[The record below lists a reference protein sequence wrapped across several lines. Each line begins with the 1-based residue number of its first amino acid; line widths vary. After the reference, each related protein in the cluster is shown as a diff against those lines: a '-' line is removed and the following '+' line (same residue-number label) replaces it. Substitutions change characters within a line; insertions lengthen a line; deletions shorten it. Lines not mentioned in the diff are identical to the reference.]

1 MVLEHG
7 GSKSSGAVGGLG
19 KPCRSPMALS
29 QAETSPNSEREKGS
43 NSKVGDHRWW
53 PELVNM
59 SAQSMAEVEESLTE
73 MYLLSFQRSPWVL
86 LYSNTT

>member
-1 MVLEHG
+1 MEKSMVLEHG

-43 NSKVGDHRWW
+43 NSKVGDH
-53 PELVNM
+53 
-59 SAQSMAEVEESLTE
+59 
-73 MYLLSFQRSPWVL
+73 
-86 LYSNTT
+86 